1 MVHKIGNRVPN
12 FYYLFIIKLVIFE
25 TLEGSK
31 GRKGGQEGR
40 AGDGRI
46 RYDTDGRKEGP
57 DPWLGNQESD
67 GMGYTLI
74 KHGKREF
81 LGVFGIYLGSSERAP
96 RIATA

>member
-1 MVHKIGNRVPN
+1 MKEARA
-12 FYYLFIIKLVIFE
+12 
-25 TLEGSK
+25 
-31 GRKGGQEGR
+31 GGEGR
-40 AGDGRI
+40 RWKDTI
-46 RYDTDGRKEGP
+46 RYDTDGRKDGP